1 MVALDSSHATIR
13 PSFFGADASDPATP
27 EEANDN
33 SLSLHGSALSD
44 MVELRL
50 VLDLL
55 SNSKEERLTL
65 AARAEFHGPT
75 FQAELLA
82 QSFRNFM
89 PSWMILPSG
98 RPTLSRSRPS

>member
-50 VLDLL
+50 ALDLL
-55 SNSKEERLTL
+55 SNSKEERFYGC
-65 AARAEFHGPT
+65 RA
-75 FQAELLA
+75 L
-82 QSFRNFM
+82 SSM
-89 PSWMILPSG
+89 P
-98 RPTLSRSRPS
+98 RPSRPNCWLRDRSLRRLGR